1 MKNELTGR
9 YAKLRDDL
17 IDAVAAGI
25 AAEEKNPDDGGSM
38 NFDSAAIRLPRWN
51 SEKVEQAAR
60 EAGIGCWKWNLY
72 GTVMFV
78 FGPKTK
84 SHANARSRN
93 AEAMTRYL
101 KGIGYDA
108 MDYCQA
114 D

>member
-51 SEKVEQAAR
+51 LSL
-60 EAGIGCWKWNLY
+60 I
-72 GTVMFV
+72 
-78 FGPKTK
+78 
-84 SHANARSRN
+84 H
-93 AEAMTRYL
+93 
-101 KGIGYDA
+101 I
-108 MDYCQA
+108 
-114 D
+114 